1 MSWIDTVATQVG
13 RDRAAV
19 QEVLD
24 TYGIRGPRSV
34 PPRRRLHVKAL
45 HFAGVK
51 NLLVPGVSDTR
62 EFVPFAWS
70 RRFNTPVTALVSD
83 GRNDAGKSSTLDIL
97 AWGLRGTSGVRSDV
111 KDWLR
116 QVYLHLTIDTE
127 NVVIAWRV
135 DNGVPSGMILVS
147 STAPSV
153 GLEALDAVATEMMR
167 EHAAIAS
174 DRQEPVYDLPV
185 PINAVS
191 QALRNAG
198 ASIAGVFE
206 DEAEMKSVI
215 GDFMLERLG
224 LEALTQ
230 WRRNSHATDED
241 DGNTAEHG
249 WPLWSQALVIAK
261 PSHSTTIGETASQA
275 TAVLNTFL
283 ATDWS
288 ASRNHAR
295 AQKKSVDAS
304 LAGIRRR
311 QERDAEAREDSVA
324 ELTVQ
329 RAQVLA
335 DLDAQPPAQTS
346 AEDAA
351 RMAQRAQAAAVSL
364 TASQRRLADVA
375 LEYGSAERALHDV
388 EGDVAALKEAAV
400 TKRFWHSL
408 KPSCCPR
415 CDRQIEQAQWEREQE
430 GSCSLCNNPIVEG
443 QDDEPGVSSAGTD
456 DEALDPLDLAEQR
469 RAQCEAN
476 VVMTSKVYEDAKQG
490 VASADAEFAEASDVL
505 AGVHGNPGVR
515 QSLERQLAV
524 LDGRIQ
530 ERSAAPDMLDEEA
543 TLTSDLEV
551 LGAAVKVAE
560 KAAKQDFDAALDA
573 VSAQITVL
581 GRELGMTNLEQADLK
596 GNAHLPVT
604 RGGSK
609 SNFGGLTDGERLRLK
624 IALVVSLLDVG
635 AASGLGR
642 HPGFLIVDSIA
653 REELNTANGQSLLSE
668 LERVASA
675 YDLQVITGTAHSE
688 LVDAVLPPEAVVR
701 PLASRLMW

>member
-1 MSWIDTVATQVG
+1 MSWIDTVATKVDK
-13 RDRAAV
+13 DRADV
-19 QEVLD
+19 KEVLD

-34 PPRRRLHVKAL
+34 PPRRRLRVQAL

-51 NLLVPGVSDTR
+51 NLQSPEASDTR
-62 EFVPFAWS
+62 NFVPFTWT
-70 RRFNTPVTALVSD
+70 RRFDTPVTALVSN

-116 QVYLHLTIDTE
+116 QVYLHLTIGDE
-127 NVVIAWRV
+127 QVVIAWRV
-135 DNGVPSGMILVS
+135 DNGKPTGTVLVLS
-147 STAPSV
+147 ADQPV
-153 GLEALDAVATEMMR
+153 DLDALDAAASTTMR
-167 EHAAIAS
+167 EHADAATEDQAPAFDLTVPLDDLS
-174 DRQEPVYDLPV
+174 QKLQE
-185 PINAVS
+185 
-191 QALRNAG
+191 AG
-198 ASIAGVFE
+198 AYVAGEFA

-215 GDFMLERLG
+215 GDFMLGRLG
-224 LEALTQ
+224 LETLTQ
-230 WRRNSHATDED
+230 WRRNSHATDEE

-261 PSHSTTIGETASQA
+261 PSYGTTIGETANQA

-288 ASRNHAR
+288 ASRNLAR
-295 AQKKSVDAS
+295 VQKKSVDAN

-311 QERDAEAREDSVA
+311 QERDAKAREHSVA
-324 ELTVQ
+324 DLTLQRSQVQ
-329 RAQVLA
+329 AE
-335 DLDAQPPAQTS
+335 LDAQPPAQTS

-351 RMAQRAQAAAVSL
+351 RMAQRASAATVNL
-364 TASQRRLADVA
+364 TAAQRRVADAA
-375 LEYGSAERALHDV
+375 LEYGSAERALHAAESDLV
-388 EGDVAALKEAAV
+388 ALKEAAV

-415 CDRQIEQAQWEREQE
+415 CDAQVEQAQWEREQE
-430 GSCSLCNNPIVEG
+430 GSCSLCNSPIG
-443 QDDEPGVSSAGTD
+443 DAQNDEPGSSQGID
-456 DEALDPLDLAEQR
+456 DEALDPLELAEQR
-469 RAQCEAN
+469 RTWCESD
-476 VVMTSKVYEDAKQG
+476 VVTTSQVHEDAKRG
-490 VASADAEFAEASDVL
+490 VELAEAEFTEASVAL
-505 AGVHGNPGVR
+505 AGIHGNPEVR

-524 LDGRIQ
+524 LDGRIE
-530 ERSAAPDMLDEEA
+530 ERSAAPDELEEEA
-543 TLTSDLEV
+543 TLASDSEV

-560 KAAKQDFDAALDA
+560 KEAKQDFDAALEA
-573 VSAQITVL
+573 VSRQITTL

-596 GNAHLPVT
+596 GNAHLPVI
-604 RGGSK
+604 RGGSP
-609 SNFGGLTDGERLRLK
+609 STFGGLTDGERLRLK

-668 LERVASA
+668 LARVASA
-675 YDLQVITGTAHSE
+675 YDLQVITGTAHSD

-701 PLASRLMW
+701 PLDSRLMW